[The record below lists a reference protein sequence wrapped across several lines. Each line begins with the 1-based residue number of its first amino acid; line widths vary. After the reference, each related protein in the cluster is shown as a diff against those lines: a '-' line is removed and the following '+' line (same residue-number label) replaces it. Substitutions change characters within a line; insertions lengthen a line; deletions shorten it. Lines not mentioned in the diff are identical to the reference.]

1 MRYSQKSD
9 FLGGNYRDLL
19 IKLFCINEVT
29 QPFGFLTLVNIKL
42 SDIYRPSKMN
52 FYWYGKHGWE
62 KYFLNLKM
70 WSKCLISYRTGPS
83 RSWRS
88 LTSRIH
94 PFYTIILKRKSP
106 YHKILRS
113 LKCQVIKNITFE
125 DFQVDFDRFWPSLL
139 ESSYFINK
147 EIWYFKVGWW
157 VIVQLWESIN
167 KSSLQIINISV
178 LRIRLRI
185 AHFEDYHIFDF
196 SNLAKFGMLFA
207 DPKCWSAG

>member
-88 LTSRIH
+88 LTRRIH
-94 PFYTIILKRKSP
+94 LFYTIILKRKSP

-125 DFQVDFDRFWPSLL
+125 DFQVDFDRFDQVSWSLHIL
-139 ESSYFINK
+139 LIKKSDILKLVGGLLYNYENPLINHLSK
-147 EIWYFKVGWW
+147 LLTFRY
-157 VIVQLWESIN
+157 
-167 KSSLQIINISV
+167 
-178 LRIRLRI
+178 
-185 AHFEDYHIFDF
+185 
-196 SNLAKFGMLFA
+196 
-207 DPKCWSAG
+207 